1 VIVLQALWILLNRA
15 RRALYRAGI
24 LRGKKLHRPVIS
36 IGNIAAGGAGKTPA
50 AIAVSR
56 ALAARGL
63 RVAVLTRGYGRADKA
78 YSGPVTSSDPDKF
91 GDEPVLIRRSIIG
104 EVLVGSNRYQ
114 NARGFD
120 CDVFVLDDGF
130 QHLRLRRDY
139 DLVID
144 TPAKFYREGR
154 SALRD
159 ADAVIPRQLRT
170 LVPEELRGKR
180 VFAFS
185 GLADNEQFFAS
196 LREAGLDVA
205 GTRSFPDHHRY
216 TAADVEALKRD
227 AKGLPLVTSEKDKVK
242 IADPAVLCVGAELVI
257 PENVLEEIVNAGRG
271 GMSSRASSEG
281 PGRVGQEAGASRPA
295 HPGPSLDARDDIPPH
310 SASRKRR
317 KHPLLQRIE
326 YTAYRFVARRV
337 AAMKEESLHRWGTR
351 LGALAGRILRGRDR
365 LTMRNLRFVYPERTE
380 RELRKIAGDCWRHF
394 GRELL
399 LSIQTQ
405 NLSLEELAERCPFV
419 NVEVLEEAIARGKGT
434 ILISA
439 HWGGW
444 EIAGLAVM
452 SLLRNVRT
460 VARPLDNE
468 LLERELQ
475 QIRARTGAEVVD
487 RRKAARVLLKGLA
500 ENAVVVL
507 LPDQAVLPREGVP
520 APFLGHPAWTT
531 PAPAKMALRAG
542 STIVF
547 AFCIPDGLRHRLEF
561 EEPIR
566 ADLLTEAERDP
577 VELTKRINDI
587 ISRRIHARPDLWL
600 WMHDRWKGLGEG

>member
-1 VIVLQALWILLNRA
+1 MIVLQALWTALNRA

-24 LRGKKLHRPVIS
+24 LRAKRLHRPVIS
-36 IGNIAAGGAGKTPA
+36 VGGITAGGAGKTPA
-50 AIAVSR
+50 TIAVCR

-63 RVAVLTRGYGRADKA
+63 RVAVLTRGYGRGDPS
-78 YSGPVTSSDPDKF
+78 YTGPVTTSDADKF

-104 EVLVGSNRYQ
+104 EVLVGSNRYR
-114 NARGFD
+114 NARDFD

-130 QHLRLRRDY
+130 QHLQLRRDY

-144 TPAKFYREGR
+144 APARFHREGR

-159 ADAVIPRQLRT
+159 ADAVIPRRLRT

-216 TAADVEALKRD
+216 TAADVESLKRD
-227 AKGLPLVTSEKDKVK
+227 ANGLPLVTSEKDKVK
-242 IADPAVLCVGAELVI
+242 IADPAVLPVGAELEI
-257 PENVLEEIVNAGRG
+257 PEDVLEEIIDVAAQPRK
-271 GMSSRASSEG
+271 
-281 PGRVGQEAGASRPA
+281 PK
-295 HPGPSLDARDDIPPH
+295 
-310 SASRKRR
+310 KRR
-317 KHPLLQRIE
+317 KNPLVQRIE
-326 YTAYRFVARRV
+326 YLAYRFVARRV
-337 AAMKEESLHRWGTR
+337 TAMSEASVHRWGTR
-351 LGALAGRILRGRDR
+351 LGALGRNVLRGRDR
-365 LTMRNLRFVYPERTE
+365 LMLRNLRFVYPDRPES
-380 RELRKIAGDCWRHF
+380 ELRQIAKACWHHF
-394 GRELL
+394 GREVLIG
-399 LSIQTQ
+399 IQSQ
-405 NLSLEELAERCPFV
+405 NLTLEQLAERCPFV
-419 NVEVLEEAIARGKGT
+419 NAHLLEEAIARGKGT

-444 EIAGLAVM
+444 EVAGQAIM
-452 SLLRNVRT
+452 SMVRNIRT

-500 ENAVVVL
+500 ENSVLVL
-507 LPDQAVLPREGVP
+507 LPDQAVLPREGVLV
-520 APFLGHPAWTT
+520 PFLGRPAWTT

-561 EEPIR
+561 VESIR
-566 ADLLTEAERDP
+566 ADLLTESERDP
-577 VELTKRINDI
+577 VELTKRINEI
-587 ISRRIHARPDLWL
+587 ISRRIHERPDLWL
-600 WMHDRWKGLGEG
+600 WMHDRWKGTGEGGVKHGV

>member
-1 VIVLQALWILLNRA
+1 MAVNRA

-24 LRGKKLHRPVIS
+24 LRGKRLHRPVIS
-36 IGNIAAGGAGKTPA
+36 VGGITAGGAGKTPA
-50 AIAVSR
+50 AIAVAR
-56 ALAARGL
+56 ALADRHL
-63 RVAVLTRGYGRADKA
+63 RVAVLTRGYGRNDKS
-78 YSGPVTSSDPDKF
+78 YSGSVTTSDPDKF

-104 EVLVGSNRYQ
+104 EVLVGANRYE
-114 NARGFD
+114 NGRNFD

-130 QHLRLRRDY
+130 QHLQLRRDY

-144 TPAKFYREGR
+144 APARFHREGR

-170 LVPEELRGKR
+170 LVPEELRGQR

-216 TAADVEALKRD
+216 TPADVEALKRD

-242 IADPAVLCVGAELVI
+242 IADAAVLSVGAELVI
-257 PENVLEEIVNAGRG
+257 PEDVLEEIIKV
-271 GMSSRASSEG
+271 AS
-281 PGRVGQEAGASRPA
+281 QAT
-295 HPGPSLDARDDIPPH
+295 ARK
-310 SASRKRR
+310 KRR

-326 YTAYRFVARRV
+326 YVAYRFVARRV
-337 AAMKEESLHRWGTR
+337 TAMSEEAVHRWGTR
-351 LGALAGRILRGRDR
+351 LGALGGKVLRGRDR
-365 LTMRNLRFVYPERTE
+365 LMVRNLRFVYPDRPEG
-380 RELRKIAGDCWRHF
+380 ELRKLANECWRHF
-394 GRELL
+394 GREALI
-399 LSIQTQ
+399 SIQTQ
-405 NLSLEELAERCPFV
+405 NLSLEQIAERCRFE
-419 NVEVLEEAIARGKGT
+419 NAHILEEAIARGKGT

-444 EIAGLAVM
+444 EVAGLAIM
-452 SLLRNVRT
+452 SLMRNVRT

-475 QIRARTGAEVVD
+475 QIRARTGTEVVD

-500 ENAVVVL
+500 DNALVIL
-507 LPDQAVLPREGVP
+507 LTDQAVLPREGVLV
-520 APFLGHPAWTT
+520 PFLGHPAWTT

-547 AFCIPDGLRHRLEF
+547 AFCIPDGLRHRLVF
-561 EEPIR
+561 EESIR
-566 ADLLTEAERDP
+566 ADQLTEAERDP
-577 VELTKRINDI
+577 VELTKRINEI

-600 WMHDRWKGLGEG
+600 WMHDRWKGTGEGGVEHGV